1 MDATYFDDVFLF
13 GHIVNINILNILYNK
28 IITFYYDSY
37 NNLMCLPYLFLI
49 INVLTLVLIYD
60 VIYNKINRK
69 TNSMSYNILLE
80 YDFNNDCI
88 NNLLF

>member
-1 MDATYFDDVFLF
+1 
-13 GHIVNINILNILYNK
+13 
-28 IITFYYDSY
+28 
-37 NNLMCLPYLFLI
+37 MCLPYLLLI